1 MHIFTAL
8 ASFDDFINATKKAG
22 KSIGFVPTMGA
33 LHQGHVSLIQKS
45 LEGNEI
51 TVCSIF
57 VNPIQF
63 TNAED
68 LARYPRT
75 LEDDCRLLESI
86 GCHAVFAPTV
96 AEMYPQA
103 PILKFDF
110 GLLERVMEGEHRPGH
125 FNGVGIVV
133 ARLFNAVRPDRAY
146 FGQKDF
152 QQTAIVRSLVVDL
165 GFTLEL
171 VVCPTLREA
180 DGLAMSSRNRRLTD
194 LERAIAPVLYQVLS
208 VAQQKIE
215 AGSDVSEV
223 SAWAHQFVQSIPEL
237 ELDYFEIVNSITLKP
252 VEVRQGKDQTVL
264 CIAAQL
270 GAVRLIDNVVF

>member
-45 LEGNEI
+45 LEENEI

-75 LEDDCRLLESI
+75 LDEDCRLLESI
-86 GCHAVFAPTV
+86 GCNAVFAPTV

-103 PILKFDF
+103 PILKLDF

-133 ARLFNAVRPDRAY
+133 ARLFNVVRPDRAY

-152 QQTAIVRSLVVDL
+152 QQTAIVRSLIVDL
-165 GFTLEL
+165 GFALKL

-194 LERAIAPVLYQVLS
+194 RERAIAPVLYQVLS
-208 VAQQKIE
+208 TAQQRIE
-215 AGSDVSEV
+215 GGSKVSDV
-223 SAWAHQFVQSIPEL
+223 SAWAHQFIESVPEFA
-237 ELDYFEIVNSITLKP
+237 LDYFEIVNSITLQP
-252 VEVRQGKDQTVL
+252 VAERQDTGQTVL